1 MKPLML
7 DPAVLD
13 TLAPMMLV
21 FDPKGRVSRV
31 GPVFERMAPGA
42 LDRPIRDVLRFI
54 TPHLPPTAPD
64 LLGRTGR
71 TLRVELLHEADV
83 APGELRVQLRGAV
96 VPLGGGWGLIKL
108 SLGADP
114 SVALRRHRLTAKDFA
129 EADPMFDYLFLV
141 EVHGLLHSEFERLGE
156 RLDQA
161 RSLAEEAAVTDKLTG
176 LHNRRA
182 LDAHL
187 ARLTRAAQRPFGL
200 MHLDLDYFKSVNDT
214 LGHAAGD
221 WVLREVA
228 GILRDE
234 VRSDDMVARTGG
246 DEFMLVFEDC
256 TDVDLLRRIA
266 DRIIARLERPIDWEG
281 HACLISGS
289 IGITMSKF
297 YARLDADQLV
307 SDVDTALYASKRAG
321 RARASVAQASGHT

>member
-1 MKPLML
+1 MKPLTL

-13 TLAPMMLV
+13 VLAPMMLV
-21 FDPKGRVSRV
+21 FDPAGNVDRV
-31 GPVFERMAPGA
+31 GPVLNRMAPGA
-42 LDRPIRDVLRFI
+42 LNQPIGEVLRFI
-54 TPHLPPTAPD
+54 APPLPPTGPG
-64 LLGRTGR
+64 LLGRAAR
-71 TLRVELLHEADV
+71 TLRVELIHEAGV
-83 APGELRVQLRGAV
+83 APGEVPLQLRGAV

-114 SVALRRHRLTAKDFA
+114 SVALRRHHLTARDFA
-129 EADPMFDYLFLV
+129 DAEPMFDYLYLG

-182 LDAHL
+182 FDAQL
-187 ARLTRAAQRPFGL
+187 ARLTGAAQRPFGL

-221 WVLREVA
+221 HVLEEVA
-228 GILRDE
+228 RILRDV
-234 VRSDDMVARTGG
+234 VRSNDMVARTGG
-246 DEFMLVFEDC
+246 DEFMLVFENC
-256 TDVDLLRRIA
+256 TDVNLLRAIA
-266 DRIIARLERPIDWEG
+266 DRIIARLEQPIDWEG
-281 HACLISGS
+281 HICRISGS
-289 IGITMSKF
+289 IGITMSDF
-297 YARLDADQLV
+297 YARLDVNQLV

-321 RARASVAQASGHT
+321 RARTSIAPKPNHA